1 MIKIPVFSTLAAL
14 VLLIACRKDPDLHP
28 KNTSIQQ
35 GSSTTSSTSGV
46 KTSIGTPYKLVVP
59 PNFPQPDIPADN
71 PMTVEG
77 VKLGRYLFYDSTL
90 SLDNS
95 ISCASCH
102 KQSHAFS
109 DAPNAVSTG
118 TKADGYPKG
127 TFNSMPIFNL
137 AWSRKAFFWNG
148 RVQGPLEDQI
158 LQPVQNPIEMH
169 MDTNT
174 MVSRLKARDDYKQ
187 MFKDAFG
194 DQAITGKLVAKA
206 IAQFV
211 RSIVSVGSK
220 YDKVRDSVPGVTFT
234 ALELQGFNLLL
245 QDPSPYNDSRG
256 APHREKF
263 SGINCGHCHAPP
275 LFTPEASLNVMEN
288 DGFGGRNF
296 KTPTLRNLA
305 YTGPYMQDGSKPNI
319 DSVLMHYNRASDD
332 PTIPNMFAAIAGF
345 QMELQPDE
353 VVAVKAFLKTLNDSS
368 LLTNPAYSNP
378 FHK

>member
-1 MIKIPVFSTLAAL
+1 MIKIPVLCTLIAL

-28 KNTSIQQ
+28 ENTSVQP
-35 GSSTTSSTSGV
+35 GSASTTSGV
-46 KTSIGTPYKLVVP
+46 KTSVGTPYKLIVP

-118 TKADGYPKG
+118 TKVDGFPKG

-137 AWSRKAFFWNG
+137 AWSRRTFFWNG
-148 RVQGPLEDQI
+148 RIQGPLEEQI

-174 MVSRLKARDDYKQ
+174 MVSRLKAREDYKQ

-211 RSIVSVGSK
+211 RSIVSVNTK
-220 YDKVRDSVPGVTFT
+220 YDQVRNNTSGVRFT
-234 ALELQGFNLLL
+234 ALEQQGIDMFLN
-245 QDPSPYNDSRG
+245 DPVPYQDSRG
-256 APHREKF
+256 ASHRSKF

-275 LFTPEASLNVMEN
+275 FFTPEPSLNVMEN
-288 DGFGGRNF
+288 DGFGGRSF
-296 KTPTLRNLA
+296 KTPTLRNLY
-305 YTGPYMQDGSKPNI
+305 YTEPFMHDGSKPNI
-319 DSVLMHYNRASDD
+319 DSVLAHYNRLPTDD
-332 PTIPNMFAAIAGF
+332 SSIPNTFGFIAQL

-353 VVAVKAFLKTLNDSS
+353 ALAVKAFLNTLNDSS